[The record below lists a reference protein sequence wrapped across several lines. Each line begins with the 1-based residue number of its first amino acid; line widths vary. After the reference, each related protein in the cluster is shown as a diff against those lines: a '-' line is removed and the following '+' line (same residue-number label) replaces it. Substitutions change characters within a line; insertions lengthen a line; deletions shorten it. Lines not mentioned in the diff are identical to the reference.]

1 MAIIATGEKFQMKV
15 NTHQELDAL
24 LKLVIQSVPDGF
36 FDCQRDKNE
45 YGFVDLSVDLSSDG
59 QTPVFL
65 DMFYNG
71 LCTNYFHHYDVENIT
86 APPDYDKAAKK
97 VKAVKQSPCFEDV
110 LLQVLSDGNLLFE
123 DGYHD
128 KNIELNLTLVAENYL
143 KTFNDNPEWFMSLV
157 MQHANGG
164 SDGDVYDSW
173 LQMGTY
179 GEVIYG

>member
-1 MAIIATGEKFQMKV
+1 MAIIATGTEYKV
-15 NTHQELDAL
+15 QFGTIQELDAV
-24 LKLVIQSVPDGF
+24 LKMVIKGIPDGF
-36 FDCQRDKNE
+36 FDFQSQGNQFSALDLK
-45 YGFVDLSVDLSSDG
+45 VDLSCDAEP
-59 QTPVFL
+59 PVFL

-128 KNIELNLTLVAENYL
+128 KNIKLNLTLVAENYL
-143 KTFNDNPEWFMSLV
+143 KAFNDNPEWFMSLV

>member
-1 MAIIATGEKFQMKV
+1 MSIIATGEKYKMKV

-24 LKLVIQSVPDGF
+24 LKLVIKSTPDGF
-36 FDCQRDKNE
+36 FDCQDGHNE
-45 YGFVDLSVDLSSDG
+45 YGFVNLPVDLSSDG
-59 QTPVFL
+59 ETPVFL

-71 LCTNYFHHYDVENIT
+71 LCTNYFHHYDVENVT
-86 APPDYDKAAKK
+86 ATTDYETAAKK
-97 VKAVKQSPCFEDV
+97 VKAVKPHPCFEDV
-110 LLQVLSDGNLLFE
+110 MLQVLADGNFLFE
-123 DGYHD
+123 DLYHD
-128 KNIELNLTLVAENYL
+128 KYIELDLKKVASNFL
-143 KTFNDNPEWFMSLV
+143 KAFNDKPEWFMSLV